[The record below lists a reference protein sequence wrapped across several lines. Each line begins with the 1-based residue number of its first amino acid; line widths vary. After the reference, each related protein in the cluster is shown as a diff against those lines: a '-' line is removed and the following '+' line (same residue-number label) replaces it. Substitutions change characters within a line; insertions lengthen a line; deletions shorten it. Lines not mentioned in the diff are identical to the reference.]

1 MNTQKT
7 LLSFVI
13 GAAAGVAA
21 GMLLAPNNGKDT
33 RRKIV
38 DSATSLKN
46 DVGTQLGDTLNKFSE
61 LTDSALA
68 TLTSYTNKAEKAVNA
83 INKIKGNKTGSNT
96 PTPTPDN
103 TSDQV

>member
-21 GMLLAPNNGKDT
+21 GMLLAPTTGADT
-33 RRKIV
+33 RKKIA
-38 DSATSLKN
+38 DKANNLKT
-46 DVGTQLGDTLNKFSE
+46 DLGGQLEETLNKFSE

-68 TLTSYTNKAEKAVNA
+68 AISTYAGKADKSNNGGTAAN
-83 INKIKGNKTGSNT
+83 TGAGR
-96 PTPTPDN
+96 PGE
-103 TSDQV
+103 QL